1 MRLWRCLPEN
11 IVLRLIK
18 KQSLCYQQIE
28 RRRYFDILTVAGYQ
42 PDRYSGS
49 LNNRSVIREKRCER
63 LFVCFQQNITAKNLR
78 CLYSYITATVYRMR
92 TVFIG
97 FTQRVDHR
105 HNRNSSTAFFCL
117 IKTGTGLL
125 RERQT
130 DGHRHVPRS
139 RLFHFVRMHFQFL
152 PKGIVIRS
160 ERNETRVSP
169 PFAIR

>member
-28 RRRYFDILTVAGYQ
+28 WGRYFDILTVAGYQ

-105 HNRNSSTAFFCL
+105 HNRNSSSAFFCL
-117 IKTGTGLL
+117 IKTGTDYFG
-125 RERQT
+125 RDKRT
-130 DGHRHVPRS
+130 YTAIKTFSFRPDAFPIS
-139 RLFHFVRMHFQFL
+139 
-152 PKGIVIRS
+152 S
-160 ERNETRVSP
+160 ERNCN
-169 PFAIR
+169 PFRTE